1 MKSDDHPQTTVK
13 ESLARLEEQFK
24 GFERLI
30 DERTTRTNDNIE
42 ELTKAIKDMASDKA
56 DQKDLDLL
64 KREFKEHKVNTVT
77 KTEFRIGMTV
87 ITISLSVII
96 AILTIWEKLKG

>member
-1 MKSDDHPQTTVK
+1 MPDQAPTTVK

-42 ELTKAIKDMASDKA
+42 ELTKAIKDMSNDKA
-56 DQKDLDLL
+56 DQKDLDKLS
-64 KREFKEHKVNTVT
+64 REVNDHKANTVT
-77 KTEFRIGMTV
+77 KAEFRLVTTIVTTV
-87 ITISLSVII
+87 MGLVI
-96 AILTIWEKLKG
+96 AGLTVWEKMR

>member
-1 MKSDDHPQTTVK
+1 MPDQAPSTVK

-42 ELTKAIKDMASDKA
+42 ELTKAIKDMANDKA
-56 DQKDLDLL
+56 DQKDLDKLA
-64 KREFKEHKVNTVT
+64 RDFKEHKHNTVT
-77 KTEFRIGMTV
+77 KAEFRLVTTIVTTIMGLV
-87 ITISLSVII
+87 I
-96 AILTIWEKLKG
+96 AGLTIWEKMR